1 MRFAMPDVVRELPL
15 DRPQQAIER
24 FAAIIGEL
32 RDAPPGAAADLE
44 MIATDAV
51 EMAMREGACLMAVV
65 TPPEAAPALL
75 TGVVLE
81 VAAAWDAGNAETLRD
96 SVENVGGPDVR
107 ETVIMDTNLG
117 PAVIVQRIPGVE
129 QARER
134 RPLALQLQAFVPE
147 PGTDRMLLLTLAC
160 PSADGWASHQL
171 LFGELVASA
180 SGPAAGRVASED
192 EESFEHHT
200 YQL

>member
-15 DRPQQAIER
+15 DRPQLAIQT
-24 FAAIIGEL
+24 FASIIGEL
-32 RDAPPGAAADLE
+32 REAPAADLE
-44 MIATDAV
+44 LIATDAV
-51 EMAMREGACLMAVV
+51 EMAVREGACLMAVV

-75 TGVVLE
+75 TGVV
-81 VAAAWDAGNAETLRD
+81 VRVPASWDTGNAETLRD
-96 SVENVGGPDVR
+96 SMENVGGPDVR

-117 PAVIVQRIPGVE
+117 PAVIVQRIPGIE

-147 PGTDRMLLLTLAC
+147 SGTDRVLLLTLAC
-160 PSADGWASHQL
+160 PSADGWSSHQS

-180 SGPAAGRVASED
+180 VRDHED
-192 EESFEHHT
+192 ESFEHDT

>member
-1 MRFAMPDVVRELPL
+1 M
-15 DRPQQAIER
+15 
-24 FAAIIGEL
+24 
-32 RDAPPGAAADLE
+32 
-44 MIATDAV
+44 
-51 EMAMREGACLMAVV
+51 
-65 TPPEAAPALL
+65 
-75 TGVVLE
+75 
-81 VAAAWDAGNAETLRD
+81 
-96 SVENVGGPDVR
+96 ENVGGPDVR

-147 PGTDRMLLLTLAC
+147 PGTDRMLLLTLAS

-180 SGPAAGRVASED
+180 AGPRMAEID
-192 EESFEHHT
+192 ESFEHDT
-200 YQL
+200 YRL